1 MAKTHKLFK
10 IQCLHRAYFLG
21 KVYICKHKIY
31 TMSVEH
37 IHCLIIGSGP
47 AGYTAAIYA
56 SRADLKPVLYTGLT
70 PGGQLTE
77 TTEVDNF
84 PGYPKGI
91 TGPELMEDLKAQAE
105 RFGTQVRFGMV
116 TKADLTSLPKRVW
129 IDENT
134 EITADTVII
143 STGASAKWL
152 GLENETRLRMNA
164 GGVSACAVC
173 DGFFFRGQEVAI
185 VGAGDTAAEEA
196 TYLSKLCKKVY
207 MIVRRGEMRASKA
220 MQHRV
225 QNTPN
230 IEVLWNSETDDILG
244 SEAVEAV
251 VVKKNQTGEK
261 RTIQVTG
268 FFVAIGHKPNT
279 DIFKGQLNMDETGY
293 IQVVPGST
301 KTNIEG
307 VFAVGDCADKT
318 YRQAV
323 TAAGSGCMG
332 ALDAE
337 RYLAAAH

>member
-1 MAKTHKLFK
+1 
-10 IQCLHRAYFLG
+10 
-21 KVYICKHKIY
+21 
-31 TMSVEH
+31 MSTTTEH
-37 IHCLIIGSGP
+37 IKCLIIGSGP

-84 PGYPKGI
+84 PGYPKGV

-105 RFGTQVRFGMV
+105 RFGTQVRFGLA
-116 TKADLTSLPKRVW
+116 TKADLTANPKRIW
-129 IDENT
+129 IDETT
-134 EITADTVII
+134 EITADSVII

-173 DGFFFRGQEVAI
+173 DGFFYRGQEVAI

-196 TYLSKLCKKVY
+196 TYLAKLCNKVY
-207 MIVRRGEMRASKA
+207 MIVRKGEMRASKA
-220 MQHRV
+220 MQNRV
-225 QNTPN
+225 LATPN
-230 IEVLWNSETDDILG
+230 IEVLFDSETKEVLG
-244 SEAVEAV
+244 
-251 VVKKNQTGEK
+251 NDTGVTGAIIHNSK
-261 RTIQVTG
+261 TGADRTIDIYG

-279 DIFKGQLNMDETGY
+279 DIFKGWLDMDESGY
-293 IQVVPGST
+293 IKTTPGTS

-307 VFAVGDCADKT
+307 VFAVGDAQDKI

-337 RYLAAAH
+337 RYLASKGH

>member
-1 MAKTHKLFK
+1 MAEQ
-10 IQCLHRAYFLG
+10 I
-21 KVYICKHKIY
+21 
-31 TMSVEH
+31 EH
-37 IHCLIIGSGP
+37 IKCLIIGSGP

-56 SRADLKPVLYTGLT
+56 ARADLKPVLYTGLT

-105 RFGTQVRFGMV
+105 RFGTNVRFGIA
-116 TKADLTSLPKRVW
+116 TKADFKSNPKKIW
-129 IDENT
+129 IDENI

-152 GLENETRLRMNA
+152 GLPNETRLRLNA

-173 DGFFFRGQEVAI
+173 DGFFYKGQDVAI

-196 TYLSKLCKKVY
+196 TYLSKLCRKVF
-207 MIVRRGEMRASKA
+207 MIVRRNEMRASKA

-225 QNTPN
+225 KNTPN
-230 IEVLWNSETDDILG
+230 IEILWDSETDDILG
-244 SEAVEAV
+244 KETTEGV
-251 VVKKNQTGEK
+251 VVKNIKTNEL
-261 RTIQVTG
+261 RTLNVTG

-279 DIFKGQLNMDETGY
+279 DIFKGQLTMDELGY
-293 IQVVPGST
+293 IGIVGGST

-307 VFAVGDCADKT
+307 VFAVGDCSDKI

-337 RYLAAAH
+337 RYLAEKGIH

>member
-1 MAKTHKLFK
+1 
-10 IQCLHRAYFLG
+10 
-21 KVYICKHKIY
+21 
-31 TMSVEH
+31 MSSTTQH
-37 IHCLIIGSGP
+37 IKCLIIGSGP

-56 SRADLKPVLYTGLT
+56 ARADLKPILYTGLT

-105 RFGTQVRFGMV
+105 RFGTEVRFGLA
-116 TKADLTSLPKRVW
+116 TKADLNASPKRIW
-129 IDENT
+129 IDENI

-173 DGFFFRGQEVAI
+173 DGFFYKGQDVAI

-207 MIVRRGEMRASKA
+207 MIVRKGEMRASKA
-220 MQHRV
+220 MQNRV
-225 QNTPN
+225 KNTEN
-230 IEVLWNSETDDILG
+230 IEMVYNSETHDILG
-244 SEAVEAV
+244 KEMVEGV
-251 VVKKNQTGEK
+251 VVKNNVTNEL
-261 RTIQVTG
+261 RTLNVTG

-279 DIFKGQLNMDETGY
+279 DIFKGQLKMDELGY
-293 IQVVPGST
+293 LDVIAGST
-301 KTNIEG
+301 KTNIAG

-337 RYLAAAH
+337 RYLAESGKH